1 MLRSFVN
8 NSLQISKYRYSK
20 IKTLN
25 HIRHFSIFKNENEKQ
40 YLNLV
45 ENVIY
50 NGEKRYTR
58 NGYTYSIFGYQ
69 MKYNLKNN
77 TLPLLTTKKVAWKSC
92 LKELLWFISGKTN
105 NKILKSQNVHIW
117 NDNSTREFLD
127 SRGLFYYDEDEL
139 GPIYGH
145 QWRKFNAPYN
155 LYHNTINE
163 IEQVDN
169 MGVDQVQYII
179 DCLTNKNKEGPY
191 SRRLIVSAWNPCQL
205 DIMALPPCHVLFQ
218 FYLNTSNELSCQ
230 LYQRSGDIGLGIPF
244 NIASYGFLT
253 HLIAKHCG
261 LNTGYFIHTI
271 GDAHIYEEHI
281 EPLKE
286 QLERTPYN
294 FPKVYIS
301 EKRENINDYIFDDFK
316 VVDYKYH
323 SQIKMPMKA

>member
-1 MLRSFVN
+1 MLKLN
-8 NSLQISKYRYSK
+8 IKNTLHISKYTDVNTK
-20 IKTLN
+20 NTLN
-25 HIRHFSIFKNENEKQ
+25 HIHKNIRYFSIFNNEDEKQ
-40 YLNLV
+40 YLSLV

-58 NGYTYSIFGYQ
+58 NGYTYSIFGHQ
-69 MKYNLKNN
+69 MKYDLKNN
-77 TLPLLTTKKVAWKSC
+77 TLPLLTTKKVAWKTC
-92 LKELLWFISGKTN
+92 LKELLWFISGETN
-105 NKILKSQNVHIW
+105 NKLLRLQNVHIW

-127 SRGLFYYDEDEL
+127 SRGLFDYEEDEL

-155 LYHNTINE
+155 LYGNTYTYTGI
-163 IEQVDN
+163 
-169 MGVDQVQYII
+169 DQLQYII

-191 SRRLIVSAWNPCQL
+191 SRRLIISAWNPCQL

-218 FYLNTSNELSCQ
+218 FYVNTKNEVSCQ

-261 LNTGYFIHTI
+261 LKTGSFIHTI

-281 EPLKE
+281 EPLKK
-286 QLERTPYN
+286 QLERTPYP

-301 EKRENINDYIFDDFK
+301 EKRGNIDDYIFDDFK

-323 SQIKMPMKA
+323 SQIKMDMKA